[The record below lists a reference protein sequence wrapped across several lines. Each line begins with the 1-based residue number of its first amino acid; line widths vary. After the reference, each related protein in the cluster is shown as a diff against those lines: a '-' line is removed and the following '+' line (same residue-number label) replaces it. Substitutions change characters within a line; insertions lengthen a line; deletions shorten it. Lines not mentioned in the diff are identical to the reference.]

1 MILPIILAGGC
12 GSRLWPLSRK
22 LYPKQFLKL
31 HGSQT
36 MLQATITRLNGL
48 NHQLPMV
55 LCNEEHRFLAAEQL
69 REINLSDSTIIL
81 EPEGRGTA
89 PSIAL
94 AALLAL
100 QANDNPILLVLPADH
115 IIMDINQ
122 FQQALKKGLP
132 YAEKGKLVTFGIP
145 PDKPE
150 TGYGYINAPQGK
162 NNKEVIEV
170 AGFTEKPDLETARE
184 FLEIGDYYWN
194 SGIFMFTARDYLHEL
209 EQHRED
215 IYTSCVSA
223 INGSIKNRDFLYID
237 KKSFLNC
244 PSESLDYAVMEK
256 TTNAVVVPME
266 VDWSDI
272 GCWSSLWSISEK
284 DLQGNVH
291 VGEVVNVDTTNTY
304 VHTEDKLVVA
314 VGLKDVVV
322 VNTKDALLIAD
333 KISAYKVKQIVE
345 KLTEDERSEAI
356 VHREVYRPWGKF
368 DSLERGKRYQV
379 KHITIKPGE
388 KISTQLHHHRA
399 EHWVLI
405 SGSAKVTR
413 GDETFLLTENESTYI
428 PVGTIHSL
436 ENPGILPLELIEIQ
450 SGSYLGEDDIVR
462 IDDLYGR
469 CSSQKKTSGAE

>member
-1 MILPIILAGGC
+1 
-12 GSRLWPLSRK
+12 
-22 LYPKQFLKL
+22 
-31 HGSQT
+31 
-36 MLQATITRLNGL
+36 MLQTTVTRLKGL
-48 NHQLPMV
+48 NHQLPFV

-69 REINLSDSTIIL
+69 RQMNLSDSTIVL

-100 QANDNPILLVLPADH
+100 QTGDNPTILVLPADH
-115 IIMDINQ
+115 IIMDVDQ
-122 FQQALKKGLP
+122 FQQALEKGLP
-132 YAEKGKLVTFGIP
+132 YAENGKLVTFGIP

-150 TGYGYINAPQGK
+150 TGYGYIKAPKGK
-162 NNKEVIEV
+162 HNNDVIDI
-170 AGFTEKPDLETARE
+170 AGFTEKPDLETAQA
-184 FLEIGDYYWN
+184 FLDLGDYYWN
-194 SGIFMFTARDYLHEL
+194 SGIFMFRARDYLDEL
-209 EQHRED
+209 ERYRED
-215 IYTSCVSA
+215 IYTSCVAA
-223 INGSIKNRDFLYID
+223 IKDSVKDRDFIYVD
-237 KKSFLNC
+237 KESFLKC

-256 TTNAVVVPME
+256 TTKAVVVPME
-266 VDWSDI
+266 AGWSDI
-272 GCWSSLWSISEK
+272 GSWSALWSISEK

-314 VGLKDVVV
+314 VGLNNLVV

-333 KISAYKVKQIVE
+333 KISANKIKQIVE
-345 KLTEDERSEAI
+345 KLTNDARSEAI

-379 KHITIKPGE
+379 KHLTINPGE

-413 GDETFLLTENESTYI
+413 GEQTFLLTENESTFI
-428 PVGTIHSL
+428 PVGTIHAL
-436 ENPGILPLELIEIQ
+436 ENPGVLPLELIEIQ

-462 IDDLYGR
+462 FDDLYGR
-469 CSSQKKTSGAE
+469 CTSPKNSSDAE